1 MSSLNF
7 NKPPEEDKN
16 GSKSDAKK
24 KPSFETKR
32 VVHLSKQLSPSGEA
46 SPRPASLPEARNQ
59 PGVPPTPQPKTNSER
74 GKAEGFPT
82 RADQAVSPRT
92 SKITNPGLRLRAL
105 VTAGKKPPASKPQ
118 GISRLFIG
126 RDLTP
131 RSFWDV
137 ATVCS
142 LVFNI
147 ILMAILVIMAFQIRN
162 LKTTTSGLLHG
173 LYGNFVEMDR
183 SSITTTITVD
193 KQVPIDF
200 MLPIQQNTDVTLTQ
214 SVIIP
219 NAHIV
224 INSGGFTINSAASI
238 TLPAGTNLPVA
249 LNMTVPVQF
258 IVPVTLQVPVNIP
271 LAQTDLH
278 QPLTG
283 LQDSIRA
290 YFCNFDRNAQY
301 PQGVYICDDHGVSTA
316 IPSIP

>member
-16 GSKSDAKK
+16 GSKPDAKK

-46 SPRPASLPEARNQ
+46 SPRPASLPEARNR
-59 PGVPPTPQPKTNSER
+59 PGVPPTTQPKTNSEK
-74 GKAEGFPT
+74 GKAEGIPT
-82 RADQAVSPRT
+82 RADQALSPRT
-92 SKITNPGLRLRAL
+92 SKSTNPGLRLRAL

-118 GISRLFIG
+118 GLSRLIIG
-126 RDLTP
+126 RALTP
-131 RSFWDV
+131 RSLWDI

-142 LVFNI
+142 LIFNV
-147 ILMAILVIMAFQIRN
+147 ILLAILLMMVFQIRN
-162 LKTTTSGLLHG
+162 MKTTMSGLLSG
-173 LYGNFVEMDR
+173 LYGNFVEMDKT
-183 SSITTTITVD
+183 SIATTITVD

-214 SVIIP
+214 GVTIS

-224 INSGGFTINSAASI
+224 INSGGFTFNGPASI
-238 TLPAGTNLPVA
+238 TFPAGTNLPVA
-249 LNMTVPVQF
+249 LNMSVPVQF

-278 QPLTG
+278 QPLIG

-290 YFCNFDRNAQY
+290 YFCKFDRNVQY
-301 PQGVYICDDHGVSTA
+301 PQGIYICDDHGVPPA